1 MAKVQ
6 NFDEVNRKNNLED
19 VLIVGNKA
27 HFYWKNYPNRSNKKE
42 WVYSEEWAIFCSVIQ
57 QSIEETPLIL
67 GENLLDTEIIKDL
80 EIANNQE
87 TLSII
92 FLDDVTDNQK
102 TAG

>member
-19 VLIVGNKA
+19 VLIVGNKRRI
-27 HFYWKNYPNRSNKKE
+27 FTGKITQIDSNKKE

-80 EIANNQE
+80 EIANNQRNFIYHF
-87 TLSII
+87 S
-92 FLDDVTDNQK
+92 
-102 TAG
+102 

>member
-1 MAKVQ
+1 MG
-6 NFDEVNRKNNLED
+6 D
-19 VLIVGNKA
+19 
-27 HFYWKNYPNRSNKKE
+27 
-42 WVYSEEWAIFCSVIQ
+42 FCSVIQ

-102 TAG
+102 ARFMPILRKNTNTRNKSI